1 MKVCAQLSSSQP
13 LRRRLFV
20 KSVQDAV
27 GGDLGTSPEVLRPM
41 RGREPRKTW
50 RLGRLLVSR
59 AEVDMPEDRC
69 AAAGTT
75 ATEQVQ

>member
-1 MKVCAQLSSSQP
+1 MS
-13 LRRRLFV
+13 R

-27 GGDLGTSPEVLRPM
+27 GGDMGTSSEVLRPV
-41 RGREPRKTW
+41 RGREPRED
-50 RLGRLLVSR
+50 LEAGQLLVSR
-59 AEVDMPEDRC
+59 AVVDMPEDRC